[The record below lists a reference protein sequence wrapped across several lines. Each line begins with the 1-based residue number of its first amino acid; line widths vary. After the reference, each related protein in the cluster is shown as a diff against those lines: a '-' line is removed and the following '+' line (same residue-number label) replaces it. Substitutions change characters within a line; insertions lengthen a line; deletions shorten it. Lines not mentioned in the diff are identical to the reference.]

1 MYPKLVLN
9 KLKVI
14 KGPTSIYT
22 PYGPNSRKP
31 PWKFRVWP
39 TSIDVAHDYLKNE
52 LN

>member
-1 MYPKLVLN
+1 MYSKLVLN

-22 PYGPNSRKP
+22 PWGPNLQKP
-31 PWKFRVWP
+31 PWNILSP
-39 TSIDVAHDYLKNE
+39 CVAHNWTKNE